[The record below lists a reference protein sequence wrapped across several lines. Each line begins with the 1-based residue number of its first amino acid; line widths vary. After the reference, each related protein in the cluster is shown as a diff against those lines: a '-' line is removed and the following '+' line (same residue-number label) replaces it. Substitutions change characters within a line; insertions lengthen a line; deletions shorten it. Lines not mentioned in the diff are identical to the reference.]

1 MDSWFLPGNS
11 FCGEAD
17 VAIKIAKIAHMARM
31 KIWKIQRTNSFN
43 LKENSMFNIFKLFEK
58 NTTNKVL
65 DLEENIFTLER
76 QIIDLKN
83 EIELLNNDNSAAI
96 QKATEAQAETRKLK
110 DKVLS
115 LETINQGLSI
125 KLQEISRIADH
136 SNIHFA

>member
-1 MDSWFLPGNS
+1 
-11 FCGEAD
+11 
-17 VAIKIAKIAHMARM
+17 
-31 KIWKIQRTNSFN
+31 
-43 LKENSMFNIFKLFEK
+43 MFNIFKLFEK